1 MNFDF
6 GFEGNVLTNY
16 GSGYNAGAEVS
27 IERNIS
33 EGFHFMWNLSV
44 FDSKYEN
51 KLGEMLDT
59 KYNSRYASNGL
70 VGKEFRIGR
79 GKQHTFG
86 ISSRYILTG
95 GMRYLPID
103 EEASAENGYLVK
115 IWDHGFS
122 EQYPYYGR
130 IDILF
135 KFRRNRPKYSGEWSL
150 DLMNILNRKNVRYA
164 YWDNSS
170 GSVQYE
176 YQNPFI
182 LNITYRIQF

>member
-1 MNFDF
+1 
-6 GFEGNVLTNY
+6 
-16 GSGYNAGAEVS
+16 
-27 IERNIS
+27 
-33 EGFHFMWNLSV
+33 
-44 FDSKYEN
+44 
-51 KLGEMLDT
+51 
-59 KYNSRYASNGL
+59 
-70 VGKEFRIGR
+70 
-79 GKQHTFG
+79 
-86 ISSRYILTG
+86 
-95 GMRYLPID
+95 MRYLPID

-130 IDILF
+130 IDVLF